1 MIKLNGRE
9 VIEIEID
16 GIDTNDAP
24 DFADAFISGAIW
36 ADSGNPLDEMDI
48 HKLQDEQP
56 ELIYEL
62 VWESMC

>member
-1 MIKLNGRE
+1 
-9 VIEIEID
+9 
-16 GIDTNDAP
+16 
-24 DFADAFISGAIW
+24 
-36 ADSGNPLDEMDI
+36 LDEMDI